1 MNSALF
7 SRASDEWSTPRDL
20 YASLDAEFGFTLDAA
35 ATTENTC
42 SPTCLTRVENALLA
56 RWGLVPSHR
65 AGPPVVWLN
74 PPYSKVRLF
83 MQKAAA
89 EAARGCTV
97 VCLVP
102 SRTDT
107 RWFHDY
113 VWDVTTNA
121 PRGARR
127 SRRPHV
133 EVRFLRGRLKFGDGT
148 GSAPFPSML
157 VIFRPNRG

>member
-1 MNSALF
+1 MTSPVLF
-7 SRASDEWSTPRDL
+7 SRASDEWTTPPDL
-20 YASLDAEFGFTLDAA
+20 YDALGAEFKFTLDAA
-35 ATTENTC
+35 ATDENST
-42 SPTCLTRVENALLA
+42 SRTFLTLDQNSLMV
-56 RWGLVPSHR
+56 RWGLVPCHR

-89 EAARGCTV
+89 EAALGCTV

-107 RWFHDY
+107 RWFHDH
-113 VWDVTTNA
+113 VWDVTTHA
-121 PRGARR
+121 P
-127 SRRPHV
+127 RPHV
-133 EVRFLRGRLKFGDGT
+133 EIRFLCGRLKFGDGT

-157 VIFRPNRG
+157 VIFRPHHAG